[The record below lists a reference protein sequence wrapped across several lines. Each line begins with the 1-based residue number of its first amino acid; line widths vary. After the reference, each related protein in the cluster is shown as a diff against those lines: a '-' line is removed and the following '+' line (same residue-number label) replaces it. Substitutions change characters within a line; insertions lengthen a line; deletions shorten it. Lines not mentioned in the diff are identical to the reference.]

1 MVRIFIIGFSLLW
14 SLLVVAPV
22 RASQEIEDLVRGH
35 LLRHY
40 NSDEIRIEGLR
51 YPDISI
57 KEVSDIEIEEGL
69 QGITLIL
76 FKLRDGRT
84 IKTTAKVSPL
94 SRVLVA
100 KDSLEK
106 GRLLKEDNLEF
117 CFVEKG
123 SIPHGAFRDKGELIG
138 LVLTRAIAKGTVITH
153 QMVTDHSA
161 EVTNEVSHDRSSN
174 SLSSWPP
181 KDQVIKKG
189 SRVMIVVETRSFRIS
204 MPGELLRSTRPGE
217 HAKAINLQT
226 KKTVSGILLDKDTLF
241 VEF

>member
-94 SRVLVA
+94 SRALVA
-100 KDSLEK
+100 KDSL
-106 GRLLKEDNLEF
+106 
-117 CFVEKG
+117 
-123 SIPHGAFRDKGELIG
+123 
-138 LVLTRAIAKGTVITH
+138 
-153 QMVTDHSA
+153 
-161 EVTNEVSHDRSSN
+161 VTNEVSHDRSSN
-174 SLSSWPP
+174 SLSSRPP

-217 HAKAINLQT
+217 HTKAINLQT

>member
-1 MVRIFIIGFSLLW
+1 MVRIFIIGLSFLW

-69 QGITLIL
+69 HGITLIL

-100 KDSLEK
+100 KDFLGK

-123 SIPHGAFRDKGELIG
+123 RIPHGAFRDKGELIG

-153 QMVTDHSA
+153 QMVTT
-161 EVTNEVSHDRSSN
+161 VTSPPGTVTS
-174 SLSSWPP
+174 PP

-189 SRVMIVVETRSFRIS
+189 SRVMIVVETPGFRIS